1 MGDSMSGF
9 VVAGDSSGAITLVA
23 PDVAGTNTVTLPAAT
38 GTAALTSDITSAV
51 NNNVVGIG
59 QTWQN
64 LTASRVK
71 GTTYTNTTGRP
82 IQVSVNVNL
91 QGTTQSSNSLT
102 VDGLVVGYQTQNT
115 AGANTGITSQL
126 TAIIPS
132 GSTYSISGSG
142 TITSWFE
149 LR

>member
-1 MGDSMSGF
+1 MPITIHGDGFITGLGNVSTSGNVTGSS
-9 VVAGDSSGAITLVA
+9 VVVSSG
-23 PDVAGTNTVTLPAAT
+23 VTFSDGASQ
-38 GTAALTSDITSAV
+38 TAAAI
-51 NNNVVGIG
+51 GHG
-59 QTWQN
+59 QTWRDV
-64 LTASRVK
+64 TASRAK
-71 GTTYTNTTGRP
+71 TTTYTNSTGKP

-115 AGANTGITSQL
+115 AGVQSGITSQL
-126 TAIIPS
+126 TAVIPA
-132 GSTYSISGSG
+132 GSTYNITGSG

>member
-1 MGDSMSGF
+1 MSGF

-23 PDVAGTNTVTLPAAT
+23 PDTAGTNTITLPAAT

-115 AGANTGITSQL
+115 AGVQSGITSQL
-126 TAIIPS
+126 TAIVPS
-132 GSTYSISGSG
+132 GSTYSVSGNG